1 MLLSVSETLVKQSE
15 TSETISNDQH
25 LKVSKHLKATSILM
39 LQLLQVVTKMLQP
52 QSHIHSNVTNVT
64 KKTMYLLYIYY
75 IIFFIIIILFSYFPI
90 GKYKKSC
97 NICNNLLPD

>member
-1 MLLSVSETLVKQSE
+1 MLLYVSETLVKHTE

-64 KKTMYLLYIYY
+64 KKTMYLLYIYIYY
-75 IIFFIIIILFSYFPI
+75 IIFFIIIILFFYFSI
-90 GKYKKSC
+90 GE
-97 NICNNLLPD
+97 I